1 MSDSDFKATHRIHVS
16 PSVEVMLD
24 TLSPLGYGPAYQ
36 RCEWETTTP
45 ADYEYNPNGWTF
57 QGQAF
62 TGRVEE
68 LHTGR
73 AQVGELS
80 IWVEALKAC
89 SIRDTGDVECWVDA
103 TLRVCWESDTT
114 TGCALVTIAA
124 TPGATDWHPENEGA
138 IILQTLLGSR
148 TDSATRID
156 CNTAGDPIRLAFP
169 EACETLGQTAYQMAL
184 EPVKISARR
193 LADLAR
199 ITTRDESGTHFSQV
213 YDDAVELLERLQ
225 LIRIHRPIHATGIPY
240 GQELWTVGVTELG
253 QDLLATRYDASS
265 YGDIL
270 PAGYCEDCGRAM
282 ETTHGICR
290 PCDTIDD

>member
-1 MSDSDFKATHRIHVS
+1 MKFQTCHCGDCLNVIPV
-16 PSVEVMLD
+16 
-24 TLSPLGYGPAYQ
+24 TLGFPYCRECDGFGPLPILA
-36 RCEWETTTP
+36 P
-45 ADYEYNPNGWTF
+45 
-57 QGQAF
+57 
-62 TGRVEE
+62 GRV
-68 LHTGR
+68 
-73 AQVGELS
+73 QVGELS